1 MTTDTISLGACDIC
15 GGRERRPAGSYV
27 MQVPGHPL
35 SGRTWN
41 LQRCAGCGLTY
52 VDPRPREQI
61 FGGFVP
67 DTKRDLSARGS
78 WQRRLRLM
86 ERFHAPGRLL
96 DVGAGAGAFLQY
108 AQDWGWDVLGLD
120 VQEDFIRGI
129 RERTGLPT
137 YTGEL
142 SDAAIQSRR
151 FDAVTLWDVIEHV
164 PSPRTTLEAV
174 AKVVR
179 PGGIVALST
188 INAASINARLFGG
201 NWVFWNRPG
210 RVPEHLQ
217 AFTPDTLR
225 RALRDAGFK
234 PVHARTQ
241 FAAGAILEPLSRL
254 LELDRRLGHRWIEAR
269 ASMAGRAAAFVL
281 WRLTEVAGRPLDVI
295 HRGDM
300 LEMYAV
306 RTDAL
311 SQVKR

>member
-1 MTTDTISLGACDIC
+1 
-15 GGRERRPAGSYV
+15 
-27 MQVPGHPL
+27 
-35 SGRTWN
+35 
-41 LQRCAGCGLTY
+41 
-52 VDPRPREQI
+52 
-61 FGGFVP
+61 
-67 DTKRDLSARGS
+67 
-78 WQRRLRLM
+78 M

-108 AQDWGWDVLGLD
+108 AQDRGWDVLGLD

-217 AFTPDTLR
+217 AFTPDPLR